1 MTNSDF
7 EVFKDSSDYR
17 QRYSEQVAFRCSED
31 YKDLL
36 EDLSAK
42 YNLSVSYIVRMAV
55 VRLVREEA
63 RASKGDVDE

>member
-17 QRYSEQVAFRCSED
+17 QRYSEQVAFRCSEE

-36 EDLSAK
+36 EEIADEHS
-42 YNLSVSYIVRMAV
+42 LSVSYFVRTAV
-55 VRLVREEA
+55 VRMVKEEA